1 MSPASLL
8 NTGLSMLSL
17 DLPPLPS
24 TILASI
30 LISWETPLLHMTS
43 ASACHLLVER
53 RVLHHTKKLSSIH
66 LTIGAIH
73 PQQHQSRFKFLTGL
87 PHHVVKWCRQDQI
100 LEHFTLSHGYCWT
113 PTGVLLQ
120 SRRSPPGVH
129 QELTRSPS
137 GVHQELTRTPSR
149 VHSESTRSP
158 SGVHQELTRTP
169 SRVRSESTRSPS
181 RVHQKSIQSPP
192 GVHPESIRSPPGVH
206 PESTRSPSGVQLVFI
221 WTPST
226 LQ

>member
-1 MSPASLL
+1 
-8 NTGLSMLSL
+8 
-17 DLPPLPS
+17 
-24 TILASI
+24 
-30 LISWETPLLHMTS
+30 MTS

-113 PTGVLLQ
+113 PTGVLLR
-120 SRRSPPGVH
+120 SRRSPPGVHQELTRRPSGVH

-137 GVHQELTRTPSR
+137 GVHQELTRSPSGVHQDSIQSPLGVHQESIQSPSR
-149 VHSESTRSP
+149 VHSES
-158 SGVHQELTRTP
+158 
-169 SRVRSESTRSPS
+169 
-181 RVHQKSIQSPP
+181 
-192 GVHPESIRSPPGVH
+192 IRSPTGVYMDSVNTPVRLFPTEFVIFKKCFQ
-206 PESTRSPSGVQLVFI
+206 PESNSRPSHYQ
-221 WTPST
+221 
-226 LQ
+226 